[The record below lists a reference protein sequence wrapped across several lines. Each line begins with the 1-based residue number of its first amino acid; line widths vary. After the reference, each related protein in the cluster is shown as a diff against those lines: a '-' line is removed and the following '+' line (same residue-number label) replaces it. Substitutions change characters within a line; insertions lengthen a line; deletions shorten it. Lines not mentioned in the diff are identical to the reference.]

1 MLLTKTDIHNLLVFL
16 KRVQLTGEEAITYVE
31 LLQKIQALNE
41 GEENA

>member
-1 MLLTKTDIHNLLVFL
+1 MQLTKTDIHNLLVFL

-41 GEENA
+41 GEKNA